1 MEKNIVLNQLGEI
14 KKGSYLKIKKVKH
27 FKNGVNKISDLVIR
41 LGVKYGNIKKVQEK
55 LNGREVGSLA
65 WGHYLEG
72 YEGLVIEH
80 TNKKGETK
88 YYLRVANDY
97 LDRNKSYYY
106 LNNKEISKDEA
117 ILIEG
122 EKQING
128 NGQSPD
134 VYNIEFNNLLSL
146 GA

>member
-1 MEKNIVLNQLGEI
+1 MDTNIILNQLANI
-14 KKGSYLKIKKVKH
+14 KKGSYLKLKKVKH
-27 FKNGVNKISDLVIR
+27 YKNGVDKVSDLVIR
-41 LGVKYGNIKKVQEK
+41 LGINYGNIKAVQEK
-55 LNGREVGSLA
+55 LNGREVGSLP
-65 WGHYLEG
+65 WGHYLKG

-106 LNNKEISKDEA
+106 LNGNEISREEA
-117 ILIEG
+117 IAIEG
-122 EKQING
+122 EKQIKG
-128 NGQSPD
+128 SGESPD
-134 VYNIEFNNLLSL
+134 VYNIEFSNLLSL